1 MALRDESDGGLT
13 SDNPA
18 HRFATTRRPTTK
30 AHHAA
35 GYIYTSPEIF
45 EREKQEIFLKDWL
58 CVGRAEE
65 LAAPGDFMTFRVIDE
80 PIIITRNDAGELGA
94 FANVCRHRGV
104 EVASGSGN
112 TREFSC
118 PYHGW
123 LYDLDG
129 RLVGA
134 PYMKE
139 AKAFDPAAC
148 RLDPIRLDTWAGWIF
163 VTFDPHAAPLAD
175 FVAETDKDFGWLG
188 QADCRVAKK
197 FEMEFA
203 CNWKLIVENLLD
215 FYHVAA
221 LHQDTIG
228 QGFDVTLMD
237 LDNKPDGRFSCFF
250 ERESPMPGGKP
261 LLDVLPALH
270 DKPSTLNSVG
280 FLPPNLNL
288 IFRPDYMRPFVIWPL
303 SPTRCKLI
311 GYPLFAREAFDKPGF
326 EAASE
331 TYHQLH
337 VATLAEDLEMVKSL
351 QNACDSRNFVPGR
364 MSRVEATVHNTLNWY
379 LDRMF
384 ANGH

>member
-1 MALRDESDGGLT
+1 MELRDIAAD
-13 SDNPA
+13 A
-18 HRFATTRRPTTK
+18 HTEQDAAPKFATTRKPTTR
-30 AHHAA
+30 AHHLP

-45 EREKQEIFLKDWL
+45 EREKREIFLKDWL
-58 CVGRAEE
+58 CVGRTEE
-65 LAAPGDFMTFRVIDE
+65 LANPGDFMTFRVIDE
-80 PIIITRNDAGELGA
+80 PIIITRNDAGELCA

-112 TREFSC
+112 AREFSC

-139 AKAFDPAAC
+139 AAGFDPASC
-148 RLDPIRLDTWAGWIF
+148 RLDPVRLDTWAGWIF
-163 VTFDPHAAPLAD
+163 VTFDTHAAPLAE
-175 FVAETDKDFGWLG
+175 FVAVPEKDFGWLR
-188 QADCRVAKK
+188 QEDCRVAKK
-197 FEMEFA
+197 FEMEFD

-228 QGFDVTLMD
+228 RGFDVTEMP
-237 LDNKPDGRFSCFF
+237 LDNKPDGRFSSFF
-250 ERESPMPGGKP
+250 ERISPMPGGKP
-261 LLDVLPALH
+261 LLDVLPALPAN
-270 DKPSTLNSVG
+270 DKPATLNSVG

-303 SPTRCKLI
+303 TTTRCKLI
-311 GYPLFAREAFDKPGF
+311 GYPLFPKEAFDKPGF
-326 EAASE
+326 EEAAE

-337 VATLAEDLEMVKSL
+337 VATLAEDLDMVKSL

-364 MSRVEATVHNTLNWY
+364 MSKVEATVHNTLNWY

-384 ANGH
+384 G